1 MAKSSVLIG
10 SALAAGIALGAGGMG
25 ELGTDK
31 IPDLSEK
38 TRVAMEAP
46 DAKALETG
54 LAAATVEEGVPVQAY
69 VRKGDGQAPQPYL
82 RCQREMRAGELF
94 EVLTTCEGEE
104 AGRVQYLIPSLPV
117 GQITKA
123 IVTVSFYNDVP
134 AVDRA
139 AAIAAEMEAASHTT
153 NPPVTNIEEVNP

>member
-38 TRVAMEAP
+38 TRMAMEAP

-54 LAAATVEEGVPVQAY
+54 LAAETVEEGVPVQAY

-82 RCQREMRAGELF
+82 RCKREMREGELF

-104 AGRVQYLIPSLPV
+104 AGRIQYLIPAPPSGKV
-117 GQITKA
+117 TKA
-123 IVTVSFYNDVP
+123 IITVSFYNDLP
-134 AVDRA
+134 EMDRQ
-139 AAIAAEMEAASHTT
+139 AAIDALMAAEAAKNQPSV
-153 NPPVTNIEEVNP
+153 PIGGLK